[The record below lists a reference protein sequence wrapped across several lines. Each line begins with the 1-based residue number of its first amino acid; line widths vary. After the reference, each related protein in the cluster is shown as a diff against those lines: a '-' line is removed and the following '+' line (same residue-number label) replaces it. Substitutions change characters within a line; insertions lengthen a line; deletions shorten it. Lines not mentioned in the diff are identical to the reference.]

1 MKTFIVMMM
10 ALVFLTGCGVA
21 VVDTGERGVRTHFGK
36 VDKDA
41 LPEGFYMYNPFSQDI
56 VKMDIKTK
64 RMDNESETYTKDVQK
79 ADVKSTLN
87 YSLDPSAPPEMLRTV
102 GTDWENK
109 LIPQIVQGSLKET
122 IGKWDAVE
130 LIGNRDKA
138 AEAIR
143 KDLSAK
149 LAAKSIHLDG
159 YELNDIGFTTTFENS
174 VEAKVVAQQRALE
187 EQNKTAQV
195 KQQADQKVLAA
206 TAEAESM
213 RIRANAL
220 EANPKLVEWEWVQH
234 WDGHMPQYM
243 LGSNTSMLVGIGG
256 GK

>member
-1 MKTFIVMMM
+1 MKMLIVLLMSV
-10 ALVFLTGCGVA
+10 VFLTGCGVA
-21 VVDTGERGVRTHFGK
+21 VVDTGQRGVKTHFGE
-36 VDKDA
+36 VDKSA
-41 LPEGFYMYNPFSQDI
+41 LPEGFYMYNPFSEDI
-56 VKMDIKTK
+56 VKMDIRTQ
-64 RMDNESETYTKDVQK
+64 RMDVESETYTKDVQK

-87 YSLDPSAPPEMLRTV
+87 YSLEAGAPPEMLRTV
-102 GTDWENK
+102 GTDWQNI

-138 AEAIR
+138 RDAIT
-143 KDLSAK
+143 KDLSDK
-149 LAAKSIHLDG
+149 LAVKHIHLDG
-159 YELNDIGFTTTFENS
+159 YELNDISFTSNFEAS

-220 EANPKLVEWEWVQH
+220 EANPKLVEWEWVQK

-243 LGSNTSMLVGIGG
+243 LGQNTSMLIGIN
-256 GK
+256 K